1 MLKITITQVRPNINV
16 QWGLRSTLG
25 ITKVDFKKRYPDYY
39 LEEPSIVISDDG
51 LTRVQTFTFKDGF
64 TWEDLTDEEKV
75 IRDKIEKHVE
85 ENGITITYTEEEI

>member
-16 QWGLRSTLG
+16 QWGSRNTLG
-25 ITKVDFKKRYPDYY
+25 ITKVDLKKRYSDYY
-39 LEEPSIVISDDG
+39 FEEPSIVISDDG

-64 TWEDLTDEEKV
+64 TWDHTDEEKV
-75 IRDKIEKHVE
+75 IRDKIEKHLQ